1 MEYTKPFETVY
12 NESIKL
18 QETTVKA
25 DLSLL
30 DAQLENDTELKT
42 LLNTP
47 AKDLPEKYKYLV
59 DEIYEDEAD
68 KTLYYVI
75 KESCNR
81 LKSTSFFS
89 MAGNKIVGFFAY
101 IIGADNKID
110 EIKMFSFDSSKNN
123 PVLAADLVRL
133 LNKLQETY
141 VEINWDAVK
150 ENPANDQYK
159 KIIKLVNGTVT
170 EVSNKSYHYSVPGKT
185 K

>member
-1 MEYTKPFETVY
+1 MEYTKLFETVY
-12 NESIKL
+12 NESIQL

-59 DEIYEDEAD
+59 NEIYENEAD

-101 IIGADNKID
+101 LSLIHI
-110 EIKMFSFDSSKNN
+110 
-123 PVLAADLVRL
+123 
-133 LNKLQETY
+133 
-141 VEINWDAVK
+141 
-150 ENPANDQYK
+150 
-159 KIIKLVNGTVT
+159 
-170 EVSNKSYHYSVPGKT
+170 
-185 K
+185 

>member
-1 MEYTKPFETVY
+1 MEYTKLFETVY

-89 MAGNKIVGFFAY
+89 MAGNKIVGKY
-101 IIGADNKID
+101 G
-110 EIKMFSFDSSKNN
+110 
-123 PVLAADLVRL
+123 
-133 LNKLQETY
+133 
-141 VEINWDAVK
+141 
-150 ENPANDQYK
+150 
-159 KIIKLVNGTVT
+159 
-170 EVSNKSYHYSVPGKT
+170 NKSFTFCAYYSAVCYGSGIAPQSHHT
-185 K
+185 C